1 MSQMRE
7 DPLNSTAQL
16 NRAEKKC
23 VVYFRWQPEH
33 VAMKGMEHQL
43 DFPDPAS
50 VLFLS
55 ASKSVKTI
63 KQSIKQS
70 NRKSPN
76 LSARNPSV
84 SLR

>member
-1 MSQMRE
+1 
-7 DPLNSTAQL
+7 
-16 NRAEKKC
+16 
-23 VVYFRWQPEH
+23 
-33 VAMKGMEHQL
+33 MKGMEHQL

-63 KQSIKQS
+63 KQSNK
-70 NRKSPN
+70 KSPN

-84 SLR
+84 SLRQNRSNLSNRNPVAII

>member
-1 MSQMRE
+1 MV
-7 DPLNSTAQL
+7 
-16 NRAEKKC
+16 C
-23 VVYFRWQPEH
+23 FRWQPEH

-63 KQSIKQS
+63 KQSINQT
-70 NRKSPN
+70 KSRPTSQLETHQF
-76 LSARNPSV
+76 LSAKIV
-84 SLR
+84 QIYQIETQ